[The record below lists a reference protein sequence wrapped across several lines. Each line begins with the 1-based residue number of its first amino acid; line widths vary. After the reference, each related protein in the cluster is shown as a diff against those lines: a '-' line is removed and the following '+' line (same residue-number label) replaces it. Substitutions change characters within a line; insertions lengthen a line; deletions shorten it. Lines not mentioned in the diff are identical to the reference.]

1 MPSKEEIGKL
11 TGLRGIE
18 LNHLIEQLERRGVD
32 WAEVIDWKTLG
43 EEIKDRGNK
52 YEAAWEWLYTHY
64 GFTPPQD
71 VLTHI
76 KEKEKRF
83 EEAEEEWLLSS
94 KEGVKEALRRIYEGE
109 LSLSEERKL
118 REKLREIAP
127 SWIATIAVWDGVER
141 EYAKKF
147 LAEEIISATEKEA
160 VEIIKGKNRFTAI
173 TSRGK
178 VVSIDGIPVKEMDVE
193 SFVKLV
199 EEEGFKPVSSVS
211 TKEGTETV
219 FAKEE
224 IEKKPKEE
232 EIIVTEDML
241 DKMIKMEGEKGVVEE
256 EDIAKLL
263 EEKERLIRQRNEEIK
278 RWIVTQL
285 EGYDPYVRIGVDIAD
300 NKITIKAWYEGTS
313 QLKSL
318 PSRFAPYVREV
329 LTPFF
334 ATGDVEE
341 AEKLKK
347 QVLDKIKKVHHM
359 LISMGI
365 SAAGYLIERVKKERK
380 LYMCDI
386 CGYTCSEERAE
397 ELNYLCP
404 RCNVPLT
411 AIG

>member
-1 MPSKEEIGKL
+1 MPSKEEIGRL
-11 TGLRGIE
+11 TGLRGVE
-18 LNHLIEQLERRGVD
+18 VNHLLEQLERRGVD
-32 WAEVIDWKTLG
+32 WAEVVDWKTLG

-64 GFTPPQD
+64 GFTPPHD
-71 VLTHI
+71 VLTRI
-76 KEKEKRF
+76 REKEERF
-83 EEAEEEWLLSS
+83 KEAEEEWLLSS
-94 KEGVKEALRRIYEGE
+94 KEGVKEALRRIYEGK
-109 LSLSEERKL
+109 LSPPEEREL

-160 VEIIKGKNRFTAI
+160 AEIIKGKNRFTVV

-178 VVSIDGIPVKEMDVE
+178 VVSIDGIPVKEMSVE
-193 SFVKLV
+193 SFMSLI
-199 EEEGFKPVSSVS
+199 EREGFKPVSSMS
-211 TKEGTETV
+211 TREGTETV

-224 IEKKPKEE
+224 KIEE
-232 EIIVTEDML
+232 EKPEEKIIITEDMV
-241 DKMIKMEGEKGVVEE
+241 DKMIKMEEKGGVEE
-256 EDIAKLL
+256 EDIARLL

-329 LTPFF
+329 LNPFF

-347 QVLDKIKKVHHM
+347 QVLDKIKKVHHL